1 MKSLSSYSSRIP
13 ISLKISWHSER
24 LDHRTDNLRTFLCN
38 LFFHPCYFQGLF
50 ACYLNVLFLCLF
62 AVQAHNGS
70 ALLAQ
75 NLIALQGALEVEF
88 KF

>member
-1 MKSLSSYSSRIP
+1 MYPLFSSVLLSRFCF
-13 ISLKISWHSER
+13 R
-24 LDHRTDNLRTFLCN
+24 
-38 LFFHPCYFQGLF
+38 
-50 ACYLNVLFLCLF
+50 VLCLF

-88 KF
+88 NSET

>member
-1 MKSLSSYSSRIP
+1 MVLFFFYFPIKVAGGHSLSRRGKSP
-13 ISLKISWHSER
+13 APALN
-24 LDHRTDNLRTFLCN
+24 DNTASFFIRATFRV
-38 LFFHPCYFQGLF
+38 LF

-75 NLIALQGALEVEF
+75 NLIALQGELEVKF